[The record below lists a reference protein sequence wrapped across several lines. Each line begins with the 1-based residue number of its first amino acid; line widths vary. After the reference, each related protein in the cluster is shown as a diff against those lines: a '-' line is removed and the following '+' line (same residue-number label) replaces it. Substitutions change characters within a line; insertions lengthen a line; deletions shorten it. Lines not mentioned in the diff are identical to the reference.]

1 MPALSTSTIAA
12 SDSASKAAAK
22 TSARGADKS
31 ADSSPFATLLAATSQ
46 QDGSRKPQAVATQ
59 AANGDDKPAVK
70 IADARNRTAQTAPQS
85 PARPHGDIVASRDG
99 VKRDKKADSDKDSN
113 DDAVASQAQQA
124 QPPAQTAPAA
134 ANAPPVAIANAQ
146 APGATEDDASPDALA
161 ALSSS
166 TANSGGMMVQ
176 AGNTNNDLAGDEPV
190 NTGPTDP
197 PPVSQP
203 VAGQNGPYSQNPPI
217 AQIAAADGD
226 DSPAIGTPSN
236 LPGVAKTDKSVEQD
250 KTSDSKATADK
261 AAVSNSA
268 SNAPID
274 LQTLSQPLPAT
285 ADDAK
290 PPVQAIAAALPVGS
304 SPGPVAANGED
315 AVTAA
320 QWANAAPAQAGKSDT
335 KNPGPSNRSKQSA
348 ATSGTPFPAVNLQPP
363 SPAMPTTRVPGKDG
377 ADAVQAASTGNRDDK
392 PVHVSAPDAASPPQP
407 EPPAPIPQATPA
419 PLPPQGV
426 AAADFAV
433 TAPAAGGTAVTT
445 ALHIAAAD
453 TDPTPN
459 FGALAV
465 SIAARSLSGA
475 KQFEIRLDPP
485 ELGRVDVRLSIDASG
500 KTQAHMTADQP
511 QTLSLLQKDAP
522 TLTQALRDAGLDVSQ
537 SGLNFSLRGQDRQ
550 NDGGGD
556 GAGQGR
562 RTNLTATRAIQA
574 AQSPTAISF
583 NGAAADARVDIH
595 V

>member
-1 MPALSTSTIAA
+1 MIAA

-22 TSARGADKS
+22 TSMRGADKS

-46 QDGSRKPQAVATQ
+46 QDGSRKPQA
-59 AANGDDKPAVK
+59 AAAQTNNGDDKPAAK
-70 IADARNRTAQTAPQS
+70 IADARNRTAQATPQS
-85 PARPHGDIVASRDG
+85 PARPHGEAVTPREGA
-99 VKRDKKADSDKDSN
+99 KRDKKADNDKDANN
-113 DDAVASQAQQA
+113 DAAARQAQQS
-124 QPPAQTAPAA
+124 QPPTP
-134 ANAPPVAIANAQ
+134 ANASPTAIANSL
-146 APGATEDDASPDALA
+146 APGATEDDVSLGAVDTN
-161 ALSSS
+161 LSIA
-166 TANSGGMMVQ
+166 ANSGGVMAQ
-176 AGNTNNDLAGDEPV
+176 AGNAISDLASGV
-190 NTGPTDP
+190 SGNANPTDP
-197 PPVSQP
+197 LSVSQSA
-203 VAGQNGPYSQNPPI
+203 AGQNGPSAQNSAPP
-217 AQIAAADGD
+217 QIAAADGD
-226 DSPAIGTPSN
+226 DSPTFGTPPQ
-236 LPGVAKTDKSVEQD
+236 LPGVAKTDKTVEQE
-250 KTSDSKATADK
+250 KAGDSKDAADK
-261 AAVSNSA
+261 AVATNSA
-268 SNAPID
+268 NNAPVD
-274 LQTLSQPLPAT
+274 LQTLSQPIPAT
-285 ADDAK
+285 TGDAK
-290 PPVQAIAAALPVGS
+290 PAAQTITAALPIGS
-304 SPGPVAANGED
+304 SPGPVAANSENT
-315 AVTAA
+315 VTAA
-320 QWANAAPAQAGKSDT
+320 QLANAAPAQAGKSDT
-335 KNPGPSNRSKQSA
+335 KDPGPSNRSGQSA
-348 ATSGTPFPAVNLQPP
+348 ATSGTPSPAANLQPP
-363 SPAMPTTRVPGKDG
+363 SPAMPAARVLGKDG
-377 ADAVQAASTGNRDDK
+377 ADAVQTASTGNRDDK

-407 EPPAPIPQATPA
+407 EAPTPITQATPA
-419 PLPPQGV
+419 PVLPQGV

-433 TAPAAGGTAVTT
+433 TVPAAGGAAVTT
-445 ALHIAAAD
+445 ALHVAASD

-550 NDGGGD
+550 NDGA

>member
-12 SDSASKAAAK
+12 SNSASKAAAK
-22 TSARGADKS
+22 TSTRGTGKS
-31 ADSSPFATLLAATSQ
+31 ADSSPFETLLAATSQ
-46 QDGSRKPQAVATQ
+46 QDGSRKPQAAATQ
-59 AANGDDKPAVK
+59 AANGDDKPAAK
-70 IADARNRTAQTAPQS
+70 IADTRNRTTQTTPQS
-85 PARPHGDIVASRDG
+85 PARPHGDAVAPRDG
-99 VKRDKKADSDKDSN
+99 AKRDKKADNDKDSN
-113 DDAVASQAQQA
+113 DDAAARQAQQT
-124 QPPAQTAPAA
+124 QPPAQTAAAA
-134 ANAPPVAIANAQ
+134 ANAPPVAMANSP
-146 APGATEDDASPDALA
+146 APGATEDDASPDAVD

-166 TANSGGMMVQ
+166 ATSSGGVMAQ
-176 AGNTNNDLAGDEPV
+176 AGDANGDLAGDQSV
-190 NTGPTDP
+190 NAGQTDP
-197 PPVSQP
+197 QAVSQP
-203 VAGQNGPYSQNPPI
+203 AAGQNGPAAQNPAP
-217 AQIAAADGD
+217 AQIAAADED
-226 DSPAIGTPSN
+226 AGTASGAPSN
-236 LPGVAKTDKSVEQD
+236 LPGVAKNDKPVEQN
-250 KTSDSKATADK
+250 KAGDSKAAADK
-261 AAVSNSA
+261 VAVTNSA
-268 SNAPID
+268 SNAPVD
-274 LQTLSQPLPAT
+274 LQTLSQPIPAT

-290 PPVQAIAAALPVGS
+290 PAAQTIAAALPVGS

-315 AVTAA
+315 GVTAA
-320 QWANAAPAQAGKSDT
+320 QLANAVPAQAGKSDA
-335 KNPGPSNRSKQSA
+335 KNPGPSNRSEQSA
-348 ATSGTPFPAVNLQPP
+348 ANIGTPSPAISLQTP
-363 SPAMPTTRVPGKDG
+363 SPAMPATNGPGKDG
-377 ADAVQAASTGNRDDK
+377 ADTAQAASNGTRDDK
-392 PVHVSAPDAASPPQP
+392 PVHVSAPDAASLPQP
-407 EPPAPIPQATPA
+407 DAPAPMPQTTPA
-419 PLPPQGV
+419 PVLPQGL
-426 AAADFAV
+426 ATADFAV

-550 NDGGGD
+550 NDD
-556 GAGQGR
+556 AGAGQGR